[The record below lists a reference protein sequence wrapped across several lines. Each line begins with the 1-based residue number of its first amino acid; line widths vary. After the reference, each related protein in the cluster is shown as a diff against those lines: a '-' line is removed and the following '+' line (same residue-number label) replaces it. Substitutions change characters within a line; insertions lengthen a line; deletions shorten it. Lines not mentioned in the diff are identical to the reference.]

1 MRWTSLHLVLLVL
14 AQFLFGNAE
23 RQVDAVDRLWFA
35 QEPYSLRPGDVFV
48 SWKEN
53 EKYERAYALQR
64 RRMRTFTDSRR
75 QLFKRNQ
82 VSLDVDRTMQDLL
95 GATLRKHFR
104 RRRLNDGM
112 DNIHRRF
119 REKMHRARHT
129 NHLSS
134 ADIGAKYENYGAKY
148 EDTTRFRPLN
158 SFHKPRKSSGE
169 KKVSNCDESM
179 KGTNGEA
186 YLGCQEET
194 VGGLPCQKWAAQNP
208 HSHPF
213 HPQVFM
219 DKNLNHNYCRNP
231 NGKRTIWCFTTDPKK
246 RWDYCAPV
254 DQSAEAQISSSRTRH
269 RKRRHSRRQPQR
281 RSKHDSRRRSRRK
294 RKDLKNMDRA
304 DLEMEIRRLRGE
316 NQGIK
321 KTLNHCPP
329 LAFPE
334 VVIDCGVYKKL
345 EGNKRRC
352 YGQDEGCVGAG
363 WFSKAR
369 GPPSRKHPSTVNA
382 IAICRN
388 QGYSHVDKIQFGGN
402 FNIHCLYPGDRDD
415 GKPNHNGGPLKNF
428 GQTVSWRCAGHR
440 ACKSVIPKEGEVAG
454 IGQVKEKDPNKAPEC
469 PHLPRHVIDC
479 GEYEAIGNDRE
490 CHKKGAGCIGAGWFS
505 KKQGKPHTV
514 NAIAICRNRGYDG
527 VDPEFYGGNWNMHCR
542 YPGSDRKSKPNHNGG
557 SLNDFGRSVVWKCVG
572 TPKCGKTADKIYQK
586 IRKEH
591 VAPPEPDNG
600 AGSGQNSVATLVGAH
615 SCQSKEISGLTK
627 ADGGLLWYNGEKLFY
642 EGDNGVVVAQAPTLT
657 GLHLYKDGHPE
668 NIIGDS
674 QNGKMYRL
682 CHDCGKDTNK
692 PLLEHKSKTADT
704 YVEINQLQCLEG
716 GDDSMQFLANVNLPK
731 SYYMRLPY
739 FHAVGAGEVVFMDD
753 HNKWHAMELTCSKT
767 PTVKLLGENQGEFT
781 FNKCGRGFATG
792 VMEKIGD
799 QYSILFFSSK
809 SEISKKQIPAGDA
822 YVMFTVPMHGT
833 RECSFAVDYRQKLF
847 FYHAQSIGGAE
858 ELLEFCVADVNKLD
872 NSQQAA
878 VAALD
883 VPMEFTSGSVNVDG
897 VEEKAF
903 GDTGHAKEFQNIVQK
918 VEDKLHLG
926 LTGRRTM
933 KNSGAKGEVM
943 LSGTEGESKGKSF
956 FEGIEQCTAVEMK
969 DHIKADSGITWTDG
983 AHVFYQGSETVAR
996 ASGGT
1001 LDNMTKYATK
1011 KLENV
1016 ISDPFSGKMFRM
1028 CFDCGLNAEKQVLNS
1043 QSKNMK
1049 VNELLCLNKELG
1061 GMKSVKLPKTMFV
1074 KFPYFHAVG
1083 NGEVAFMD
1091 DRETWYVLKLSCE
1104 EPVDMRILGDNEGD
1118 MAFRHCKSKYSSGIL
1133 EKEGQQYRVIYFS
1146 AKAQVSKKNIPKGSP
1161 TTVFQLPER
1170 ESSDECSLAIDYARQ
1185 KLYYTASGIH
1195 EMKFPM
1201 MTCPAKLRPE
1211 SADQAAKV
1219 EKEKAREKGDQ
1230 LQQQLTDFEK
1240 EKEEKYK
1247 IWREIRDKGYEKGT
1261 KTERE
1266 ELHAAHK
1273 VFLEAREKFEA
1284 KKKELEDHGRDAKKA
1299 VEEAKKAAEEE
1310 KKQTEEKAKVEAEKK
1325 KSEEQAQEAAKA
1337 AAEKEAEE
1345 ARAKTTAGPGKSQE
1359 KAETTAG
1366 PGKVEP
1372 KAGTTAE
1379 PGKAKP
1385 KAETTAGPGKANPKA
1400 DTTAEPGKAE
1410 TKADTTT
1417 EPGKAKTKADTTVEP
1432 GKTQEQAKEVEKAKK
1447 KVEEMKKE
1455 AGKNEEEEK
1464 KELEK
1469 AKKDAEKAKEDAAKA
1484 KADAEKAKEDEKK
1497 AEADAKKGKP
1507 GSAEAKE
1514 KAKEKK
1520 EEAEAKK
1527 DEAEAKKI
1535 EKDVEKMTKEL
1546 ISKEGGEKKDAEKE
1560 ADKAKQDLDK
1570 EKTKLKEI
1578 EDNFKKEEKK
1588 SEDASKDSGSLKMV
1602 KLDEWLKDHTKA
1614 DGNYFHN
1621 EKTKIDEKMKEA
1633 RAKLVVLSGDPG
1645 NKAREE
1651 KIKLQERIMELEHEE
1666 RLRQMRERMILKLMR
1681 EHQKEKLR
1689 RWKSELNRLT
1699 VEDTDASKKRCAEL
1713 RTKIR
1718 DAEMRMK
1725 MRDIKIRMMEKT
1737 EKLSAELAEKKE
1749 KKEVE
1754 EAREKKKDEA
1764 EKKDKQLKK
1773 TIKKAEKQE
1782 KKQLKK
1788 LKEKGITGDAKKEV
1802 KKSFEKVIK
1811 KLKKEDKKEKKIL
1824 ERTAQ
1829 SGHKYKARLLDSETK
1844 VKRMHNLILYLQ
1856 KELKA
1861 ATGKGYKMKRSPKQ
1875 RKKLKKE
1882 VKKLKKKLEKRK
1894 GKKKAKKKL
1903 EKLKKKLD
1911 KKLEKSIKKE
1921 KKKLDNK
1928 LALKKDK
1935 DGKKMVKAFQKAVKK
1950 VSNNSKKF
1958 KKKFKKLTSWYDK
1971 KTDGMSDDGRRAV
1984 THKLLKKLENRIQDL
1999 SKEVNKHA
2007 DSIDKLR
2014 GDSGD
2019 DESDKSE
2026 VRELEKKS
2034 REQRKKHKKEAQK
2047 KIEEEFM
2054 QRHNAQVKTLK
2065 EIKKLVMQ
2073 HDAKMQGK
2081 EKSSEKKILKKVMKD
2096 VKSGKSMKKVV
2107 KKLAKGLKEASVSSG
2122 TKLAGRCEG
2131 EPVATHLNI
2140 ITSSQ
2145 CASKMKRYDYA
2156 SFNAVEETCHIFEN
2170 CDLQALQDRNDFITF
2185 STESEVETAEEDFAD
2200 NEEPTNMAQTGEESS
2215 DMDEDF
2221 AAKKLL
2227 EMENAKSPDP
2237 EEAALENE
2245 IDSILADS
2253 GT

>member
-35 QEPYSLRPGDVFV
+35 QEPQTLRAGDVFV
-48 SWKEN
+48 NWEEN
-53 EKYERAYALQR
+53 EKYERAYAQQR
-64 RRMRTFTDSRR
+64 RRLRAFTDSRR

-104 RRRLNDGM
+104 RRRLNAGM

-129 NHLSS
+129 DHLSS
-134 ADIGAKYENYGAKY
+134 ADIGAKYENYGEKY
-148 EDTTRFRPLN
+148 EDTTRFRPLS
-158 SFHKPRKSSGE
+158 SFHKSRKSSGE
-169 KKVSNCDESM
+169 KKVSNCDESI
-179 KGTNGEA
+179 KGDNGEG

-246 RWDYCAPV
+246 RWDYCSPV
-254 DQSAEAQISSSRTRH
+254 DHNAEAQISSSRTGH
-269 RKRRHSRRQPQR
+269 RKRRHSRRRPR
-281 RSKHDSRRRSRRK
+281 KRSNHNSRRRSRRK
-294 RKDLKNMDRA
+294 RKNLKNMDRA
-304 DLEMEIRRLRGE
+304 DLEMEIRQLRGE
-316 NQGIK
+316 NRGIK
-321 KTLNHCPP
+321 KRLNHCPL
-329 LAFPE
+329 LAFPD

-363 WFSKAR
+363 WFSKVH
-369 GPPSRKHPSTVNA
+369 GPPSQKHPSTVNA

-388 QGYSHVDKIQFGGN
+388 QGYNHVDKVQFGGN

-415 GKPNHNGGPLKNF
+415 GKPNHKGGPLKNF
-428 GQTVSWRCAGHR
+428 GQTGSWRCGGHR

-454 IGQVKEKDPNKAPEC
+454 IGQVKQKDPNKAPQC

-490 CHKKGAGCIGAGWFS
+490 CHKKGAGCVGTGWFS
-505 KKQGKPHTV
+505 KKQGQPHTV

-527 VDPEFYGGNWNMHCR
+527 VDPEFYGGNWDMHCR

-557 SLNDFGRSVVWKCVG
+557 SLNDFGRSVIWKCVG
-572 TPKCGKTADKIYQK
+572 TPKCGKTADKIYEK

-591 VAPPEPDNG
+591 VAPPEPDNTE
-600 AGSGQNSVATLVGAH
+600 GSGQNSVATLVGAH

-642 EGDNGVVVAQAPTLT
+642 EGDNGVVVAQSPTLT
-657 GLHLYKDGHPE
+657 GIHLYKDGHPE

-792 VMEKIGD
+792 VMEKVGD

-878 VAALD
+878 VSALD

-943 LSGTEGESKGKSF
+943 LSGTEGESKGNSF
-956 FEGIEQCTAVEMK
+956 FEGIDKCTAVEMK
-969 DHIKADSGITWTDG
+969 DHIKADSGMTWTDG
-983 AHVFYQGSETVAR
+983 AHVFYQGSDTVAR

-1016 ISDPFSGKMFRM
+1016 IADPFSGNMYRL

-1061 GMKSVKLPKTMFV
+1061 GMKKVKLPKTMFV

-1118 MAFRHCKSKYSSGIL
+1118 MAYRHCKSKYSSGVL

-1161 TTVFQLPER
+1161 ASMFQLPEK

-1185 KLYYTASGIH
+1185 KFYYTASGVH
-1195 EMKFPM
+1195 EKKFPM
-1201 MTCPAKLRPE
+1201 MSCPAKLRPE

-1219 EKEKAREKGDQ
+1219 EKTKAQEKGDQ
-1230 LQQQLTDFEK
+1230 LQKQLTECEK

-1247 IWREIRDKGYEKGT
+1247 IWREIRDQGYEKGT

-1284 KKKELEDHGRDAKKA
+1284 KKKELEDHGKDAKKA
-1299 VEEAKKAAEEE
+1299 VEKAKKAAEEE
-1310 KKQTEEKAKVEAEKK
+1310 KKKTEEKAKADAEKK
-1325 KSEEQAQEAAKA
+1325 KAEEKAQEKAKEAAK
-1337 AAEKEAEE
+1337 KEAEK
-1345 ARAKTTAGPGKSQE
+1345 AKAK
-1359 KAETTAG
+1359 
-1366 PGKVEP
+1366 
-1372 KAGTTAE
+1372 TTAE
-1379 PGKAKP
+1379 PGKAK
-1385 KAETTAGPGKANPKA
+1385 
-1400 DTTAEPGKAE
+1400 TTAEPGKA
-1410 TKADTTT
+1410 KQ
-1417 EPGKAKTKADTTVEP
+1417 KADTTVEP
-1432 GKTQEQAKEVEKAKK
+1432 GKAKEQVKQVEKAKE
-1447 KVEEMKKE
+1447 KVKEAKKE
-1455 AGKNEEEEK
+1455 AEKKEKEEK
-1464 KELEK
+1464 KDVEK
-1469 AKKDAEKAKEDAAKA
+1469 AKKDAEKAKADAAKA
-1484 KADAEKAKEDEKK
+1484 KADAKKAKEDEKK

-1507 GSAEAKE
+1507 GSKEAQQ

-1535 EKDVEKMTKEL
+1535 EKDVKKMTKEL
-1546 ISKEGGEKKDAEKE
+1546 TSKAAGEKKDVKKE

-1570 EKTKLKEI
+1570 EKTKLKKI
-1578 EDNFKKEEKK
+1578 EDNFKKA
-1588 SEDASKDSGSLKMV
+1588 EDPSKASGSSKMV

-1614 DGNYFHN
+1614 DGDYFRN
-1621 EKTKIDEKMKEA
+1621 EKTKIDAKLKEA
-1633 RAKLVVLSGDPG
+1633 RAKIVALAGDPG

-1666 RLRQMRERMILKLMR
+1666 RLREMRERMILKLMH

-1689 RWKSELNRLT
+1689 RWKSELKRLT

-1725 MRDIKIRMMEKT
+1725 MRDIKIRMMKKT
-1737 EKLSAELAEKKE
+1737 EKLSAKLAEKKE
-1749 KKEVE
+1749 KKEVKAE
-1754 EAREKKKDEA
+1754 RAKKKDEA
-1764 EKKDKQLKK
+1764 EKKDKELKK
-1773 TIKKAEKQE
+1773 TIKKAKKQE

-1788 LKEKGITGDAKKEV
+1788 LKKKGISGDAKKKV

-1811 KLKKEDKKEKKIL
+1811 KLKKKDKKEKKIL

-1829 SGHKYKARLLDSETK
+1829 GGHKYKARLLDSETK
-1844 VKRMHNLILYLQ
+1844 IKRMHNLILYLQ

-1861 ATGKGYKMKRSPKQ
+1861 ATGKDYKIKRSPKQ

-1903 EKLKKKLD
+1903 KKLKKKLD

-1921 KKKLDNK
+1921 KKKLDSK
-1928 LALKKDK
+1928 LALKEGK

-1950 VSNNSKKF
+1950 VSKNSKKF

-1971 KTDGMSDDGRRAV
+1971 KTDGMSDDGRRAM

-1999 SKEVNKHA
+1999 AKEVNKHA

-2014 GDSGD
+2014 EGSSSD

-2026 VRELEKKS
+2026 VRELEMKS

-2047 KIEEEFM
+2047 KREEEFM
-2054 QRHNAQVKTLK
+2054 QRHKAQVKTLK
-2065 EIKKLVMQ
+2065 EIKKLVIQ
-2073 HDAKMQGK
+2073 HDAKMQAK
-2081 EKSSEKKILKKVMKD
+2081 DKSSEKKILKKVMKD
-2096 VKSGKSMKKVV
+2096 VKSSKSMKKVV
-2107 KKLAKGLKEASVSSG
+2107 KKLAKGMKESSVATGS
-2122 TKLAGRCEG
+2122 KLAGRCEG
-2131 EPVATHLNI
+2131 EPVATHVNI

-2170 CDLQALQDRNDFITF
+2170 CDLQALQDRDDFITY
-2185 STESEVETAEEDFAD
+2185 STESEVETAEEDFED
-2200 NEEPTNMAQTGEESS
+2200 NEEPINMAQAREESS
-2215 DMDEDF
+2215 DMDENDF